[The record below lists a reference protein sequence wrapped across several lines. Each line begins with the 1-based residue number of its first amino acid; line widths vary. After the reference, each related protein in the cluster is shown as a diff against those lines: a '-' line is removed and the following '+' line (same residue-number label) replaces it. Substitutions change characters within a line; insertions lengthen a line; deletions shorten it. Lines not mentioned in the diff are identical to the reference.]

1 MENIRAMPIQS
12 WGKSGMLVYFVPKIG
27 HIFWDMDFKFVF
39 PIIFID
45 INTIWKSIW
54 LKFAI
59 LSSKKPQKW
68 PYLKI

>member
-45 INTIWKSIW
+45 IKGKPKLEVNWTQMDHFGLQKTIKM
-54 LKFAI
+54 AI
-59 LSSKKPQKW
+59 S
-68 PYLKI
+68 